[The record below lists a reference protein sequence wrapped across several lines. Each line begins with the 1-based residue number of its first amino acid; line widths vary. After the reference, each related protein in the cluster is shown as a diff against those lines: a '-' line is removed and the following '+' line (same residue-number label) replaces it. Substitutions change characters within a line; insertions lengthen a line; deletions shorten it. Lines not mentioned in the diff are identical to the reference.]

1 MTLLS
6 RKMSVVRTPGTNDKP
21 MIRIANKFLA
31 DANFSIGSTVEV
43 SYERNI
49 IIIKKLNKQY
59 EFNNI
64 QKADSVTNLSIASD
78 AKTF

>member
-1 MTLLS
+1 
-6 RKMSVVRTPGTNDKP
+6 MSVVRTPGTNDKP

-49 IIIKKLNKQY
+49 IIIKKLNKHEY
-59 EFNNI
+59 NNL